1 MQKELLLTK
10 KDSDYIQFLK
20 NRIFDDVPKNIA
32 SKMIKYA
39 LSKEQ
44 HNIILKKLENDILN
58 NAKSQTLP
66 KLHLIVS
73 QTGGGKMVL
82 KEYVKCIDKDAICIN
97 SDEYKKENSL
107 SDFLLSNEPN
117 LYGYLR
123 ALDSCLHRDE
133 LFEKA
138 VNSKYDIIL
147 DIAPSIKYGL
157 FNVDIKKLK
166 ELGYVIH
173 YHILAVDIKQSLV
186 SVFER
191 YENQIEGK
199 SENIKVPNV
208 ERLLDS
214 FNAVEK
220 LVHELEN
227 DNSNLKLYE
236 RSGYDNLEN
245 SFAVSEI
252 KMDKN
257 KTTFE
262 SFISARSKT
271 LTESELNK
279 RLNDIEQKMQKRN
292 ASKQEFQELQKAIE
306 IIKLL

>member
-1 MQKELLLTK
+1 M
-10 KDSDYIQFLK
+10 
-20 NRIFDDVPKNIA
+20 
-32 SKMIKYA
+32 
-39 LSKEQ
+39 
-44 HNIILKKLENDILN
+44 
-58 NAKSQTLP
+58 
-66 KLHLIVS
+66 
-73 QTGGGKMVL
+73 
-82 KEYVKCIDKDAICIN
+82 
-97 SDEYKKENSL
+97 
-107 SDFLLSNEPN
+107 
-117 LYGYLR
+117 
-123 ALDSCLHRDE
+123 
-133 LFEKA
+133 
-138 VNSKYDIIL
+138 
-147 DIAPSIKYGL
+147 
-157 FNVDIKKLK
+157 DIKKLK

-191 YENQIEGK
+191 YENQLESK

-214 FNAVEK
+214 FNSVEK
-220 LVHELEN
+220 LVHELGN

-236 RSGYDNLEN
+236 RRVYDKLEN

-252 KMDKN
+252 KIDKN

-262 SFISARSKT
+262 NFISARSKT
-271 LTESELNK
+271 LTENELNK